1 MLPFIEKHY
10 KRNNYI
16 FWPDKASAHYAGVV
30 IERLRT
36 KYINVVTKS
45 NNPPNV
51 PQARLIETLWSLLEQ
66 KIYAR
71 NWQAKNL
78 DLLAR
83 RINAKVKEL
92 DQKMLQ
98 AMVKTIRKQ
107 LRSMWRNDLYS
118 VC

>member
-1 MLPFIEKHY
+1 M
-10 KRNNYI
+10 
-16 FWPDKASAHYAGVV
+16 
-30 IERLRT
+30 
-36 KYINVVTKS
+36 
-45 NNPPNV
+45 
-51 PQARLIETLWSLLEQ
+51 EQ

-78 DLLAR
+78 DSLAR
-83 RINAKVKEL
+83 RIKAKVKEL

>member
-1 MLPFIEKHY
+1 M
-10 KRNNYI
+10 
-16 FWPDKASAHYAGVV
+16 
-30 IERLRT
+30 
-36 KYINVVTKS
+36 TKS

-51 PQARLIETLWSLLEQ
+51 PQARPIETLWSLLEQ

-78 DLLAR
+78 DSLAR
-83 RINAKVKEL
+83 RIKAKVKEL

-107 LRSMWRNDLYS
+107 LRSTWRNDLYS